1 MIMYNNFKEDVYSF
15 LIVKLKNLEEEQGN
29 NTLAIIAEEL
39 KELIASLT
47 VK

>member
-1 MIMYNNFKEDVYSF
+1 MLVIHSF
-15 LIVKLKNLEEEQGN
+15 LIVNLKSLEEEQGN